1 MWSVSTQVELHIEDR
16 YFQQVLLSN
25 SLFGMVVDDRLR
37 GKIFR
42 LNPQYLVS
50 VDIHRSVHRPTPVPP
65 LLT

>member
-1 MWSVSTQVELHIEDR
+1 MWSVSTQVELHIEDS

-50 VDIHRSVHRPTPVPP
+50 VDIHRSVDRPTPVPP